1 MPMFTNLKFYMLT
14 GLLALSLASTAS
26 AKNDNAKQGN
36 SLKETKAASVS
47 NAGGNSDKSAK
58 ISETKTN
65 KVKSVDSTSK
75 ASKSEDKTNKS
86 DTVGKDADKSNQGS
100 ANAVEAAEDKQ
111 KATTASKDSASSSE
125 TLSSKGKSE
134 QNKKSKYLAPSEAK
148 SLNAAK
154 ANLQAALNANT
165 NSNIAAIREYKRAA
179 AQSLSLE
186 KSVEDQKT
194 KIEASEGNIATLQK
208 EYEQFKESYTGR
220 TYDTIVSSF
229 TQTNDDLVSIT
240 EEIEVKQS
248 EYESLKDNL
257 DALDP
262 LSDSYDA
269 DYAQLLEQATSV
281 SLSISTLE
289 SEKDS
294 LEAQKISITNEI
306 EDYNAYVDKANSL
319 SAEVND
325 LIDEYEILLVQ
336 LDALAKEADAAQQSE
351 IEVMKSKFKTDNL
364 SEDDLAE
371 LRAYLGIE

>member
-1 MPMFTNLKFYMLT
+1 MFTNLKFYMLT
-14 GLLALSLASTAS
+14 GLFAVSLAFTAS

-36 SLKETKAASVS
+36 SLEETKAASVS

-58 ISETKTN
+58 TSETKTN

-75 ASKSEDKTNKS
+75 ASKSDDKTNKS

-125 TLSSKGKSE
+125 TLRSKGKSS

-186 KSVEDQKT
+186 KFVEDQKT
-194 KIEASEGNIATLQK
+194 KIESSEGNIATLQK
-208 EYEQFKESYTGR
+208 EYEQLKESYTGR

-289 SEKDS
+289 GEKDS

-336 LDALAKEADAAQQSE
+336 LDALAKEADVAQQSE
-351 IEVMKSKFKTDNL
+351 IEVMKRKFKTDNL

>member
-1 MPMFTNLKFYMLT
+1 MLT
-14 GLLALSLASTAS
+14 ALFAMSLTFTAS

-36 SLKETKAASVS
+36 SVKETKAASVS

-125 TLSSKGKSE
+125 TLRSKGKAE

-186 KSVEDQKT
+186 KSVEDQKI

-220 TYDTIVSSF
+220 TYGTIVSSF

-240 EEIEVKQS
+240 EEIEVKQF

-262 LSDSYDA
+262 LSDNYDA

-281 SLSISTLE
+281 SLSISKLE
-289 SEKDS
+289 GEKDS
-294 LEAQKISITNEI
+294 LEAQKILIINEI

-364 SEDDLAE
+364 SEDDLAD

>member
-1 MPMFTNLKFYMLT
+1 MLKKLKFYILT
-14 GLLALSLASTAS
+14 GLLAVSLAFTAS
-26 AKNDNAKQGN
+26 AKNDSAKQGN
-36 SLKETKAASVS
+36 SATETKAASVS
-47 NAGGNSDKSAK
+47 NAGGNSDKSTK
-58 ISETKTN
+58 TSETKSN
-65 KVKSVDSTSK
+65 KDKSVDNTSK
-75 ASKSEDKTNKS
+75 ASKSEDKTNKIY
-86 DTVGKDADKSNQGS
+86 TVGTDADKSNNGS
-100 ANAVEAAEDKQ
+100 SNAIAAVEDKQ
-111 KATTASKDSASSSE
+111 KATTKSKDSTSSSE

-194 KIEASEGNIATLQK
+194 KIEVSEGNITTLQK
-208 EYEQFKESYTGR
+208 EYAQFKETYTGR

-229 TQTNDDLVSIT
+229 TQTNDDLVSISN
-240 EEIEVKQS
+240 EIELKRS

-257 DALDP
+257 DALNP
-262 LSDSYDA
+262 LSESYDA

-289 SEKDS
+289 GERDI
-294 LEAQKISITNEI
+294 LEAQKISITAEI

-325 LIDEYEILLVQ
+325 LIDEYEILLSQ
-336 LDALAKEADAAQQSE
+336 LDTLAKEADAAQQSE

-364 SEDDLAE
+364 SEDDLAD